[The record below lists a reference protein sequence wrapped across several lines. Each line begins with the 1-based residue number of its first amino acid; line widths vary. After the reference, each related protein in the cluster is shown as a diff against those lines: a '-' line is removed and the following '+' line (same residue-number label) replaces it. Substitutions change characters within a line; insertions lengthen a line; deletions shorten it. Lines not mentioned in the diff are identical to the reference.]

1 MQGWLSGE
9 YIALAPK
16 HVACGFLLLLAAC
29 EPLRNAQHDLTRL
42 RYASFQGNG
51 ASAVRTYPAAPVRAD
66 RPGPAAEPAF
76 ATAMPAEIAAAQPV
90 PLNGKSEA
98 ELRALLGPP
107 TSEEETAPGKTW
119 RYRDGRCGL
128 DVQLY
133 RDVSTRK
140 FGTLSYEVT
149 SDDNSNEGRRNCLA
163 QLQSR
168 GGGAVR

>member
-1 MQGWLSGE
+1 MPG
-9 YIALAPK
+9 K
-16 HVACGFLLLLAAC
+16 HIACGLFLLLAAC
-29 EPLRNAQHDLTRL
+29 EPLRNAQHDFNRL
-42 RYASFQGNG
+42 RYASFTSNG
-51 ASAVRTYPAAPVRAD
+51 TAVRPTPTATVRSDARPD
-66 RPGPAAEPAF
+66 RSGSTTTDTAI
-76 ATAMPAEIAAAQPV
+76 ATATPTAFPVSEPV
-90 PLNGKSEA
+90 PLNGKSES

-107 TSEEETAPGKTW
+107 TTEEETAPGKTW
-119 RYRDGRCGL
+119 RYRDGRCAL

-168 GGGAVR
+168 GQGATR